1 MKAFVPVAVI
11 VAAVVATY
19 SNCLENPFLFDGIDL
34 ERQLRVLTEV
44 EPGSW
49 IQLRP
54 RAAGY
59 LLFELQNTLHGDWP
73 PGYNGVNIAIHAL
86 ATLALYLLV
95 NATLAR
101 ADAASPP
108 AARSATTQTALPR
121 EWIACGAALLWGL
134 HPLQTHSVAYV
145 YQRFES
151 MMGLLFLLALCCL
164 ERSARGRHGGWWQ
177 AATYGCFGLALATKE
192 VAITAPAVLLL
203 YDRVFLAGSFRAA
216 LRHRWSLYT
225 ALFFTVAAGAGL
237 VLGNL
242 AHYRRG
248 GILCT
253 AQLSVWQYLSTQPEI
268 IGHYLHKALW
278 PAGLSVDPA
287 WPLQDDP
294 LLLASEWAIA
304 GLALLGIAA
313 LYRRRPELGFLPI
326 TAILILLPTSSI
338 APIIDLAYEH
348 RVYLSLA
355 PLATAL
361 ALAIGRG
368 SVAGLVA
375 PAGSSSGMLRT
386 VPASIRAVVLTV
398 VIGALALATSGRNAV
413 HADAVSLWR
422 DTAAKSPHNMRAL
435 CNLGLAFEERGD
447 AESAAACYREAISI
461 YRATRGQGRHP
472 QADPARRTPR
482 TAEYAWCAYAR
493 LARLEL
499 DRGDRAA
506 AADLFEE
513 LAWLPFLPARE
524 DFRGWI
530 EALKRDLEA
539 TGGF

>member
-1 MKAFVPVAVI
+1 MSADRDNEGWPPPSIACGLI
-11 VAAVVATY
+11 VAAVAIAY
-19 SNCLENPFLFDGIDL
+19 SNSLEYPFLFDGIPL
-34 ERQLRVLTEV
+34 AAGLRTLSLTDPV
-44 EPGSW
+44 GWLLP
-49 IQLRP
+49 RP
-54 RAAGY
+54 RTVGY
-59 LLFELQNTLHGDWP
+59 LTFDLQNTLHGLWL
-73 PGYNGVNIAIHAL
+73 PGFHAVNIGIHA
-86 ATLALYLLV
+86 
-95 NATLAR
+95 
-101 ADAASPP
+101 AA
-108 AARSATTQTALPR
+108 
-121 EWIACGAALLWGL
+121 AC
-134 HPLQTHSVAYV
+134 
-145 YQRFES
+145 
-151 MMGLLFLLALCCL
+151 LLFLLVRGVTMPRLGPARAAAVGLFTALPVFL
-164 ERSARGRHGGWWQ
+164 LFDRAFLAPSWREVLARRGWYYGGLL
-177 AATYGCFGLALATKE
+177 AAVGAGVIY
-192 VAITAPAVLLL
+192 VLLNRSH
-203 YDRVFLAGSFRAA
+203 YLAG
-216 LRHRWSLYT
+216 
-225 ALFFTVAAGAGL
+225 GL
-237 VLGNL
+237 
-242 AHYRRG
+242 
-248 GILCT
+248 LC
-253 AQLSVWQYLSTQPEI
+253 AQRVSTWQYLRTQPEI